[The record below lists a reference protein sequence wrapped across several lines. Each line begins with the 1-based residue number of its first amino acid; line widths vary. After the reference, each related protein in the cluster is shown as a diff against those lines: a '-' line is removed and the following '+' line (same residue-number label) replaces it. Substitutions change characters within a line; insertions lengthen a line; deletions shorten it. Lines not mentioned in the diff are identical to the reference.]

1 MISVLEKPEIRRRAL
16 PLSLAAYHV
25 MFQQGLVEERA
36 ELIRGVVIEKM
47 PKSPLHTYIASVIH
61 RALLL
66 ALPGFWVRKEDPL
79 SLDDSEPEPDV
90 SVVLGNASNYAKAHP
105 STAQLV
111 VEVAVTSEELDR
123 EKAEIYAEAGVGE
136 YWLVLANERVV
147 EVHTGAKDGHWTNI
161 RRVAIDEEL
170 HPTMLPGVRL
180 ALRDIF
186 PA

>member
-1 MISVLEKPEIRRRAL
+1 MISVLEKPEIRHRAL
-16 PLSLAAYHV
+16 PISVPAYHV

-47 PKSPLHTYIASVIH
+47 PKSPLHTYIASMIH
-61 RALLL
+61 RALLI
-66 ALPGFWVRKEDPL
+66 ALPDFWVRKEEPL
-79 SLDDSEPEPDV
+79 SLEDSEPEPDV
-90 SVVLGNASNYAKAHP
+90 SVVPGLPSRFANIHP
-105 STAQLV
+105 ATALLV
-111 VEVAVTSEELDR
+111 VEVAVTSEQLDR

-161 RRVAIDEEL
+161 RRVAADEEL
-170 HPTMLPGVRL
+170 QFSNVRL

>member
-16 PLSLAAYHV
+16 PMSVAAYHV

-47 PKSPLHTYIASVIH
+47 PKSPLHARITAILQ
-61 RALLL
+61 RELQL
-66 ALPGFWVRKEDPL
+66 ALPNFWVRKEDPL
-79 SLDDSEPEPDV
+79 SLADSEPEPDI
-90 SVVLGNASNYAKAHP
+90 SIVLGRAEEYTDRHP
-105 STAQLV
+105 SSALIV

-136 YWLVLANERVV
+136 YWIVLANERVV

-161 RRVAIDEEL
+161 RRVAEGEEL
-170 HPTMLPGVRL
+170 QPTMFPAVRL

>member
-16 PLSLAAYHV
+16 PISVPAYHV
-25 MFQQGLVEERA
+25 MFQQGLVNERA
-36 ELIRGVVIEKM
+36 ELIRGVVVEKM
-47 PKSPLHTYIASVIH
+47 PKSPLHTYIASIIH

-66 ALPGFWVRKEDPL
+66 ALPDFWVRQEQPL
-79 SLDDSEPEPDV
+79 SLDDSEPEPDI
-90 SVVLGNASNYAKAHP
+90 SVVSGSPSQFSKAHP
-105 STAQLV
+105 STALIV

-123 EKAEIYAEAGVGE
+123 EKAEIYAGAGVGE

-161 RRVAIDEEL
+161 RRLATDEEL
-170 HPTMLPGVRL
+170 QPTMFPGVRL